1 MAVAT
6 PPAQQ
11 SAPPKASRYLVQA
24 GGVGALI
31 LAILAAVAIPAGC
44 GLNHCAGYALGNS
57 LVLRLERGAAVLLAG
72 LAVLLVVGRVIVEG
86 LLPDNL
92 SSTGVGFSEEAVQ
105 QGVQGVAWLSDAFDK
120 QDEEVER
127 LKQDVPTLAR
137 SVSAALTELNERL
150 SALETRDN
158 GSTNHE

>member
-1 MAVAT
+1 
-6 PPAQQ
+6 
-11 SAPPKASRYLVQA
+11 
-24 GGVGALI
+24 
-31 LAILAAVAIPAGC
+31 
-44 GLNHCAGYALGNS
+44 
-57 LVLRLERGAAVLLAG
+57 VLRLERGAAVLLAG